1 MPDHTVLI
9 VEDDPDASA
18 MMKEVLQD
26 EGFAVVCAS
35 DGRQA
40 LRALAGIEHVC
51 VVLLDLFM
59 PGMNGWDFFAA
70 FRARPAGASV
80 PVVVVTSAPERAPA
94 GADSVLPKPVS
105 LGALISTAARYCP
118 R

>member
-1 MPDHTVLI
+1 VAKHTVLI
-9 VEDDPDASA
+9 VEDDADASA
-18 MMKEVLQD
+18 TMREVLED

-40 LRALAGIEHVC
+40 LGVLGAIEHVC

-59 PGMNGWDFFAA
+59 PGMNGWDFLAA
-70 FRARPAGASV
+70 FRARADGASV
-80 PVVVVTSAPERAPA
+80 PVVVVTSAPDRAPA
-94 GADSVLPKPVS
+94 GVDGVLPKPVS
-105 LGALISTAARYCP
+105 LGALISTADRYCP